1 MYEWMRRLSVKEK
14 IMAPLAG
21 LVLVVFLVFGFVLNN
36 LITNNAMETFRAD
49 TERQVVQV
57 DNAMDI
63 FLNGLRDG
71 LVNMANDPLLKQ
83 GGELTRYFEQ
93 TPGGDGMI
101 AMEPAAK
108 GGFEAQAYQLF
119 QRYGEANKSA
129 VSVISYGT
137 VDGGYLQYPAVKR
150 KAGYDSR
157 KRDWFTDSMKDT
169 GKVRITKPFKTSKG
183 TPTVGIFAVVKSDSG
198 EPRGVLGLNIDLPVV
213 TDMIANIKIGETG
226 YIMMLDSDGVII
238 ADPKHPEQ
246 NFQKLSE
253 AGLDEL
259 STATLKTGEL
269 QELTLDG
276 TTKMVQSYTS
286 EKTGYQYVTI
296 VDRSQV
302 MASVRHMRIALG
314 IAILVAL
321 VLMFLATW
329 RIADLIVTPL
339 RRIEQAAGQVAQGNL
354 RGIQVTLDSQDEL
367 GRLANSFQTMV
378 DDLKKLLH
386 EIKDSADELSN
397 SSGQMSEGV
406 EQVAQTIT
414 HVAEQVGDISESASQ
429 QSETMVSA
437 VDHIRAM
444 TDNVAGIAETSAT
457 ISERSSRAGA
467 AAKAGVDG
475 VNGAVAAMEQIRRTV
490 DESAQAVAELSKSSK
505 HIGEAIGVIQGIA
518 EQTNLL
524 ALNAAIEAA
533 RAGEHGRG
541 FAVVADE
548 VRKLAEQS
556 ASAAEEIAGTLSNIQ
571 QVTQQAVTSMQ
582 AGTEEVKRGSEVVNG
597 AGAKFKEIAEHIEA
611 VDQLVKE
618 AAETASQTADG
629 SMTMLKS
636 AEDVEESTKK
646 ITGNISN
653 ISAAT
658 EEQSASMEEISASS
672 HTLADMA
679 EKLQKEAD
687 HFKF

>member
-1 MYEWMRRLSVKEK
+1 
-14 IMAPLAG
+14 
-21 LVLVVFLVFGFVLNN
+21 
-36 LITNNAMETFRAD
+36 
-49 TERQVVQV
+49 
-57 DNAMDI
+57 
-63 FLNGLRDG
+63 
-71 LVNMANDPLLKQ
+71 
-83 GGELTRYFEQ
+83 
-93 TPGGDGMI
+93 
-101 AMEPAAK
+101 
-108 GGFEAQAYQLF
+108 
-119 QRYGEANKSA
+119 
-129 VSVISYGT
+129 
-137 VDGGYLQYPAVKR
+137 
-150 KAGYDSR
+150 
-157 KRDWFTDSMKDT
+157 MKDT
-169 GKVRITKPFKTSKG
+169 DKVRITKPFKTSKG

-213 TDMIANIKIGETG
+213 TDLIDDIKIGETG

-253 AGLDEL
+253 AGLGEL
-259 STATLKTGEL
+259 STQPLTAGKL
-269 QELTLDG
+269 QEVELDG
-276 TTKMVQSYTS
+276 TTKIAQSYTS
-286 EKTGYQYVTI
+286 EQTGYQYITL
-296 VDRSQV
+296 VDKAQV
-302 MASVRHMRIALG
+302 MANVRHMRIALG
-314 IAILVAL
+314 IAFLVAL
-321 VLMFLATW
+321 VLMFGATW
-329 RIADLIVTPL
+329 RIANLIVTPL
-339 RRIEQAAGQVAQGNL
+339 RRIEQAAGQVAEGNL

-367 GRLANSFQTMV
+367 GRLASSFQTMV
-378 DDLKKLLH
+378 DDLRKLLH

-414 HVAEQVGDISESASQ
+414 HVAEQVGDISESANQ

-437 VDHIRAM
+437 VDHIREM
-444 TDNVAGIAETSAT
+444 TDHVAGIAETSDT
-457 ISERSSRAGA
+457 ISQRSTQAGEA
-467 AAKAGVDG
+467 AQAGVAGID
-475 VNGAVAAMEQIRRTV
+475 GAVDAMEQIRLTV
-490 DESAQAVAELSKSSK
+490 DESAQAVAELNESSQ

-571 QVTQQAVTSMQ
+571 QVTQKAVTSMQ
-582 AGTEEVKRGSEVVNG
+582 AGTDRVKRGSEVING
-597 AGAKFKEIAEHIEA
+597 AGEKFKEIVGHIEA
-611 VDQLVKE
+611 VDKLVKE
-618 AAETASQTADG
+618 AARTASEVADG
-629 SMTMLKS
+629 SMTMLQG

-646 ITGNISN
+646 ITGNIGN

-672 HTLADMA
+672 HNLAAMA
-679 EKLQKEAD
+679 EKLQQEAA